1 MSVLPAEASTA
12 QISGDFV
19 VFIIGVAV
27 HNWWDVRGWW
37 PVVTG
42 FSKMMQEL
50 KVLRCT
56 SSVWRGHTVH
66 VMADSVDKRLSPVI
80 PAESALT
87 TLSMTLQAHPESG
100 YMGGHPN
107 FSNPLVN
114 VQYWRSIDSLMDYA
128 R

>member
-1 MSVLPAEASTA
+1 MSVFPAEASTA

-66 VMADSVDKRLSPVI
+66 VMADSVRQA
-80 PAESALT
+80 AEPCNSSRVFVDNVVNDIAGASRKWLHGWASKLQQSASKCSVL
-87 TLSMTLQAHPESG
+87 AFH
-100 YMGGHPN
+100 
-107 FSNPLVN
+107 
-114 VQYWRSIDSLMDYA
+114 
-128 R
+128 